1 MVSQINPKPNTFYKA
16 KNLDDDIGA
25 MPVYGDAYVGLTTTY
40 DLISSPDS
48 TYYLG
53 EATVITEN
61 DFVYGE
67 GTLTECYLNLYTN
80 TFTQVNQQTAPWV
93 DIYGLKS
100 NIDLIEGDLSIDTTV
115 GNISTYSSIYNME
128 TPWVVEDFDGTNK
141 FFIDAPS
148 RWQPG
153 YTAED
158 ARSLFIKKN
167 DYMTAVYSTHEGA
180 TDHHSGISIDNA
192 WEEIV
197 HAVDYGESKAAQGA
211 QGFVN
216 WLGREVVSH
225 PLGGTGLSAI
235 AGGTAVGFAA
245 GGGVFSVPGAIA
257 GGILG
262 GLAGQVYADGEQML
276 TLTKHSDG
284 LYYWTTPTNLKNKEL
299 SSITKHLVQNR
310 ISEGHSKGWW
320 THRGA
325 WTQKQGGR
333 SNAGEVQYDSF
344 DETFVA
350 HCDQYNSI
358 FSEVFRRGMARDIK
372 SETTGGSGDDPKFFA
387 YLSTDLVSSDTASD
401 GNALKMKL
409 FWENY
414 SGSVRG
420 SIDPADENFL
430 AWDDANYFGYAST
443 SSGISTGSKH
453 PLPQTIFASINDIPA
468 PSMYDVTTPSLSS
481 STVPEIEVVFK
492 IEQMPTLPFIASTSS
507 DPFGSGFASTRG
519 REISRSFSI
528 TFAQRPVSSGSND
541 PLITEN
547 FTDNG
552 PFNFYNT
559 DFPYL
564 TINCCKI
571 EEGNN
576 IDVVGMLQDH
586 RISYDT
592 GTYGNC
598 ESYKSND
605 AKGYGGTAYKVIPGS
620 AAATDEGWD
629 DYHTQIPEGEWVTMR
644 IKFGNKEVGEDT
656 LPVNNNDEP
665 TIPTNTSGDVIAYFP
680 NLRDQDGKMQMIKV
694 FSPVPTSPR
703 FGFFPNCLTFWAN
716 NMRSIN
722 EIPDYSTYTTGDTL
736 HINNGYTQIDNVTD
750 DDKIVEVVID
760 KIGFY
765 GWNSLTNNAS
775 VTMANGMGDM
785 LRMPNVT
792 GIPVAPINNQ
802 ITVESDTEG
811 SDNIYG
817 GFTQPIAS
825 YLSFGYDSSGT
836 AEASVQNHKLLFNDF
851 FTAQPS
857 LVQAI
862 PDSNMKAGYFT
873 SGNYAGSGS
882 DAPSRWFEN
891 LTVGSSGTNNLRIG
905 GVDNY
910 IDGFSTK
917 GLMGVSSSFAGW
929 VKTGNP
935 YVAAKV
941 LTVSDDGTQ
950 ITVDKPQIFN
960 TDLDQEFVVEREGI
974 GWTDGT
980 RYAGPFGDGYRYE
993 EYLAGSGSKG
1003 YVGSLTQN
1011 QAKRDNLIFL
1021 SDSLL
1026 YDDQGAKLAKK
1037 GGSYAAFSDW
1047 NSATRIR
1054 ISPKKFWVNLA
1065 YVNVSQ
1071 PTPSAATPGPAATFS
1086 VVSAGA
1092 GYIPDPGN
1100 GNHDFT
1106 MEGGTG
1112 TGLVI
1117 NAEVT
1122 GIDEPGNPTSPR
1134 TINTIINPGSGYVV
1148 GDVLTFPSDDK
1159 TADATCTVE
1168 SVTVGWGAWYQ
1179 DISGSQAV
1187 ALAPRS
1193 YNTVVPVSG
1202 GASRGTTFN
1211 ETQYNDGIYSNRWDL
1226 DFTDPNSRYVINTVD
1241 YSFGAVEELEE
1252 GEAPLSLSTGGGR
1265 GYIARD
1271 FLLSGQNYISL
1282 NNYMRINKPNF
1293 GDDFNFMMV
1302 PSFMNTE
1309 ESTYTVNFNTDDATT
1324 NVPQLIYGI
1333 KDMPPK
1339 ISDFTASPSID
1350 FLQDGAD
1357 IYNST
1362 KAGATDIR
1370 FEWKEEE
1377 DVWHR
1382 VLWVD
1387 TAPITTK
1394 YHTANFIAPLNETG
1408 ATAYYYL
1415 SAGNLADGTK
1425 VALTGTNAPNIEGA
1439 MGYGSYA
1446 TGATSI
1452 SSSAGDLALG
1462 SADEFT
1468 FMATLKPNDPDGA
1481 TMVFF
1486 QASGNSN
1493 NRTFIGDISS
1503 LNKVGVTFNDAA
1515 VSLESATT
1523 YDCDGVQPL
1532 AIVVTYDKTLANNN
1546 AKLYINGKLEDT
1558 ADYTS
1563 DFSGSTN
1570 QTVWIAS
1577 GKPTAAFFPY
1587 SGFVEE
1593 ITFHSK
1599 AAYIPTTPSSFL
1611 LPTRQLADLSAGNS
1625 KFYNGRLFAFDY
1637 HNIRGMGRTDV
1648 GRSTQVGW
1656 KVTGI

>member
-1 MVSQINPKPNTFYKA
+1 
-16 KNLDDDIGA
+16 
-25 MPVYGDAYVGLTTTY
+25 
-40 DLISSPDS
+40 
-48 TYYLG
+48 
-53 EATVITEN
+53 
-61 DFVYGE
+61 
-67 GTLTECYLNLYTN
+67 
-80 TFTQVNQQTAPWV
+80 
-93 DIYGLKS
+93 
-100 NIDLIEGDLSIDTTV
+100 
-115 GNISTYSSIYNME
+115 
-128 TPWVVEDFDGTNK
+128 
-141 FFIDAPS
+141 
-148 RWQPG
+148 
-153 YTAED
+153 
-158 ARSLFIKKN
+158 
-167 DYMTAVYSTHEGA
+167 
-180 TDHHSGISIDNA
+180 
-192 WEEIV
+192 
-197 HAVDYGESKAAQGA
+197 
-211 QGFVN
+211 
-216 WLGREVVSH
+216 
-225 PLGGTGLSAI
+225 
-235 AGGTAVGFAA
+235 
-245 GGGVFSVPGAIA
+245 
-257 GGILG
+257 
-262 GLAGQVYADGEQML
+262 
-276 TLTKHSDG
+276 
-284 LYYWTTPTNLKNKEL
+284 
-299 SSITKHLVQNR
+299 
-310 ISEGHSKGWW
+310 
-320 THRGA
+320 
-325 WTQKQGGR
+325 
-333 SNAGEVQYDSF
+333 
-344 DETFVA
+344 
-350 HCDQYNSI
+350 
-358 FSEVFRRGMARDIK
+358 
-372 SETTGGSGDDPKFFA
+372 
-387 YLSTDLVSSDTASD
+387 
-401 GNALKMKL
+401 
-409 FWENY
+409 
-414 SGSVRG
+414 
-420 SIDPADENFL
+420 
-430 AWDDANYFGYAST
+430 
-443 SSGISTGSKH
+443 
-453 PLPQTIFASINDIPA
+453 
-468 PSMYDVTTPSLSS
+468 
-481 STVPEIEVVFK
+481 
-492 IEQMPTLPFIASTSS
+492 
-507 DPFGSGFASTRG
+507 
-519 REISRSFSI
+519 
-528 TFAQRPVSSGSND
+528 
-541 PLITEN
+541 
-547 FTDNG
+547 
-552 PFNFYNT
+552 
-559 DFPYL
+559 
-564 TINCCKI
+564 
-571 EEGNN
+571 
-576 IDVVGMLQDH
+576 
-586 RISYDT
+586 
-592 GTYGNC
+592 
-598 ESYKSND
+598 
-605 AKGYGGTAYKVIPGS
+605 
-620 AAATDEGWD
+620 
-629 DYHTQIPEGEWVTMR
+629 
-644 IKFGNKEVGEDT
+644 
-656 LPVNNNDEP
+656 
-665 TIPTNTSGDVIAYFP
+665 
-680 NLRDQDGKMQMIKV
+680 
-694 FSPVPTSPR
+694 
-703 FGFFPNCLTFWAN
+703 
-716 NMRSIN
+716 
-722 EIPDYSTYTTGDTL
+722 
-736 HINNGYTQIDNVTD
+736 
-750 DDKIVEVVID
+750 
-760 KIGFY
+760 
-765 GWNSLTNNAS
+765 
-775 VTMANGMGDM
+775 
-785 LRMPNVT
+785 
-792 GIPVAPINNQ
+792 
-802 ITVESDTEG
+802 
-811 SDNIYG
+811 
-817 GFTQPIAS
+817 
-825 YLSFGYDSSGT
+825 
-836 AEASVQNHKLLFNDF
+836 
-851 FTAQPS
+851 
-857 LVQAI
+857 
-862 PDSNMKAGYFT
+862 
-873 SGNYAGSGS
+873 
-882 DAPSRWFEN
+882 
-891 LTVGSSGTNNLRIG
+891 
-905 GVDNY
+905 
-910 IDGFSTK
+910 
-917 GLMGVSSSFAGW
+917 
-929 VKTGNP
+929 
-935 YVAAKV
+935 
-941 LTVSDDGTQ
+941 
-950 ITVDKPQIFN
+950 
-960 TDLDQEFVVEREGI
+960 
-974 GWTDGT
+974 
-980 RYAGPFGDGYRYE
+980 
-993 EYLAGSGSKG
+993 
-1003 YVGSLTQN
+1003 
-1011 QAKRDNLIFL
+1011 
-1021 SDSLL
+1021 
-1026 YDDQGAKLAKK
+1026 
-1037 GGSYAAFSDW
+1037 
-1047 NSATRIR
+1047 
-1054 ISPKKFWVNLA
+1054 VNLA

-1493 NRTFIGDISS
+1493 NRTFIGNISS

-1515 VSLESATT
+1515 VSLVSATT